1 MSLFLN
7 IDPDDDHYW
16 KNHPTYKKAE
26 KNEDVGLDIPMQMS
40 IIVPPN
46 AVSFK
51 IDLGIK
57 VDANNGYMLVP
68 RSSII
73 KTTVRMSNSIGIIDK
88 KYRGKLIAAVDNISD
103 QEVFLQEGNC
113 YFQIVSFNG
122 KLPRYQL
129 VDKVDCDTPR
139 GDGGFGSTGASNA

>member
-26 KNEDVGLDIPMQMS
+26 KNEDVGLDIPMQKS
-40 IIVPPN
+40 IIVPPK

-57 VDANNGYMLVP
+57 LDANNGYMLVP

-73 KTTVRMSNSIGIIDK
+73 KTTIRMSNSIGIIDK

-103 QEVFLQEGNC
+103 REVFLQEGNC

-129 VDKVDCDTPR
+129 IDNLDYNTSR
-139 GDGGFGSTGASNA
+139 GDGGFGSTGASNS